1 MKHSLA
7 ILFAIVVSAVLALPA
22 AVAQKAEQA
31 DVQLKAAIKKEVVDG
46 DLKGAIE
53 RYQQIITKFGSDRPV
68 VAKALVRMGQCYEKL
83 GEAQTSE
90 ARKAYERVV
99 REFADQ
105 KDAAEQARTLLAAG
119 TRGRAAQAGA
129 SEEQLWVLNENPRPA
144 PGRPSL
150 DGRYVPYTDI
160 AGQRVKLHDLLTG
173 ENRVIVERESGF
185 FFGAPVISPDNRQI
199 AYTRF
204 RRPPLAGTDFELRVA
219 AIDGSGT
226 KVLAGDKEN
235 GAVALAWSPDG
246 RHILARLGNS
256 AAGIVLQLVPVAGG
270 SVRVLTT
277 GGEDSNGCLSPDGK
291 YIVTYP
297 VGTRA
302 GRAPGGLKLRS
313 ADGGPALT
321 LLDSPARNWAP
332 FWAPDGRHI
341 VFLSDRTGTTALWS
355 VRMNGI
361 RPVGEPELVR
371 SNAESMTPLG
381 FTRDDSF
388 YYQRVRPYQQDVYV
402 ADLDPE
408 AARAVSQPQ
417 RINQRAVG
425 QSGLGVAWSPDGRS
439 IAYTRESGGSTIAV
453 VLRSDETGEEREL
466 VPAPPLGQG
475 ASMVGLEWF
484 PDGRTLLARIQ
495 SRDGRSQVLQIDV
508 QRGQATVLTERSA
521 TGETT
526 RNPAAS
532 HGGKAL
538 LYVQSAGTLGKDDRI
553 NLLMRR
559 DLDTGETKEL
569 HRSNRYIESPS
580 FSPDGGEVLFQ
591 GSYPGLNTMSL
602 LIMPAAGGAI
612 RELYRSK
619 DWMSANIWT
628 SDGRRVLFSPVSKS
642 DRQPILSISVEGGE
656 PQPTGLSASIAYSM
670 ALRPDGR
677 RIAFVTGEGGADEI
691 WVVRNLLPAAQSPRK

>member
-1 MKHSLA
+1 MKA
-7 ILFAIVVSAVLALPA
+7 ILMLAVLALVAAGQGANPA
-22 AVAQKAEQA
+22 E
-31 DVQLKAAIKKEVVDG
+31 VQLQAAIKAEVFDG
-46 DLKGAIE
+46 NLKVAIE
-53 RYQQIITKFGSDRPV
+53 RYQQIVTTYPGDRPV

-83 GEAQTSE
+83 GEAQASE
-90 ARKAYERVV
+90 AHRAYERVV
-99 REFADQ
+99 RDFADQ

-119 TRGRAAQAGA
+119 MRGRSSPTGV
-129 SEEQLWVLNENPRPA
+129 SEQQVWVLDESPKPA
-144 PGRPSL
+144 PRQPSL
-150 DGRYVPYTDI
+150 DGRYIPYTDI

-219 AIDGSGT
+219 SVDGSGAR
-226 KVLAGDKEN
+226 VLASDKDN
-235 GAVALAWSPDG
+235 GASALAWSPDG
-246 RHILARLGNS
+246 RHILARIGNS
-256 AAGIVLQLVPVAGG
+256 AVGVSLQLLPVAGG
-270 SVRVLTT
+270 PALVATAS
-277 GGEDSNGCLSPDGK
+277 GEDSNGCWSPDGG

-297 VGTRA
+297 AGNRS
-302 GRAPGGLKLRS
+302 GRAPGGLKLRP

-321 LLDSPARNWAP
+321 LLDSPAKNWAP

-341 VFLSDRTGTTALWS
+341 LFLSDRSGTTALWS
-355 VRMNGI
+355 VRLNGI

-408 AARAVSQPQ
+408 AARAVCQPQ

-495 SRDGRSQVLQIDV
+495 SRDRRSQVLQIDV
-508 QRGQATVLTERSA
+508 QHGQATVLTERSA

-526 RNPAAS
+526 RNPTAS

-538 LYVQSAGTLGKDDRI
+538 LYVQSAGTPGKDDRV
-553 NLLMRR
+553 NVLMKR

-628 SDGRRVLFSPVSKS
+628 NDGRRVLFSPVSKS